1 MSYLR
6 AKRFPIQVE
15 SKTSDLYKGNRV
27 FYIYLETSWEKE
39 SWCKALRLAACNDQE
54 RATWPTKLK
63 HDFQNYTASL
73 NVAYPSFMKQ
83 PSSGFDVESLDNKGV
98 KIDAP
103 SSKVRL
109 FWKKFSR
116 KKVPN
121 REDKKTSSTRHY
133 QDSSGSSG
141 RSTPAI
147 KVRDNNIPE
156 ETEVQ
161 AFSRSWSHG
170 SHVSDVD
177 SEDKFYTDEGTLAWN
192 LLISRLFF
200 DVKLNTGIKTVVHER
215 IQVCY

>member
-1 MSYLR
+1 M
-6 AKRFPIQVE
+6 
-15 SKTSDLYKGNRV
+15 
-27 FYIYLETSWEKE
+27 FYIFLETSWEKE

-54 RATWPTKLK
+54 RSTWPTQLK

-73 NVAYPSFMKQ
+73 NVAYPSFTKQ

-141 RSTPAI
+141 RSTPAR

-161 AFSRSWSHG
+161 AFSRSWSHV
-170 SHVSDVD
+170 SHVSDAD

-200 DVKLNTGIKTVVHER
+200 DVKLNTGIKNIVHER